1 MSTSVTVRLF
11 AALRERVG
19 EDRVSVF
26 LEGDASVRDLVEA
39 VVRKHPEVAPFER
52 YIRVA
57 VNLRYVSGDSR
68 VAAGDEVAFIS
79 PVSGG

>member
-1 MSTSVTVRLF
+1 MPVTVRLF
-11 AALRERVG
+11 AALRDRVG

-26 LEGDASVRDLVEA
+26 LEEDSSVRDLVEA

-52 YIRVA
+52 YLKVA
-57 VNLRYVSGDSR
+57 VNSRYVSGDAR
-68 VAAGDEVAFIS
+68 VVSGDEVAFIS